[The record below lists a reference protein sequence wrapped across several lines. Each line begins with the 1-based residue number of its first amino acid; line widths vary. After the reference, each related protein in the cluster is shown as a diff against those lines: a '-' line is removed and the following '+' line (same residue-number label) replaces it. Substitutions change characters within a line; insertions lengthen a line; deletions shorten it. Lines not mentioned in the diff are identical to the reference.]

1 MDSQLADSWLQ
12 FVHELGFV
20 PVIDG
25 PYESLMQG
33 WGAIFGKLMTLY
45 KFPPPDLTVETEDRI
60 INGIRIRIY
69 IPPDAVDPPVALYF
83 HAGGWIM
90 GGVDEEDGFSRALSK
105 ASGTTILSVGY
116 RLAPAYEFP
125 TPLEDCVHVAQW
137 ALETY
142 APKSVS
148 FIGAS
153 AGGNLAFSTAL
164 SLVDKGLGDRVQ
176 GVIGIAPVTV
186 HPDAVPVEK
195 QAQYTS
201 YRENDRATINTG
213 SAMRTFLDC
222 YGAPP
227 EDPRLSCLLHPR
239 LGEMNKAYMAIGGAD
254 TLRDDVRLMEQ
265 ALTKLAVPVRCDE
278 YPGFPP
284 FSWLFP
290 SPALKVHQRK
300 FFGNLVRGIQW
311 VQE

>member
-1 MDSQLADSWLQ
+1 
-12 FVHELGFV
+12 
-20 PVIDG
+20 
-25 PYESLMQG
+25 MQG

-45 KFPPPDLTVETEDRI
+45 KFPPPDPTVKTEDRI
-60 INGIRIRIY
+60 VNGIRTRIY
-69 IPPDAVDPPVALYF
+69 VPPDVVDPPVALYF

-105 ASGTTILSVGY
+105 ACGTTILSVGY
-116 RLAPAYEFP
+116 RLAPAYQFP
-125 TPLEDCVHVAQW
+125 TPLEDCVNVAHW
-137 ALETY
+137 ALEAY
-142 APKSVS
+142 PSKPVS

-164 SLVDKGLGDRVQ
+164 SLIDKGLGDRVQ

-186 HPDAVPVEK
+186 HPDAIPVEK

-201 YRENDRATINTG
+201 YRENDRVTINTG

-227 EDPRLSCLLHPR
+227 DDPRLSCLLHPR
-239 LGEMNKAYMAIGGAD
+239 LGELNKAYMAIGGAD
-254 TLRDDVRLMEQ
+254 TLRDDVRLMKQ
-265 ALTKLAVPVRCDE
+265 ALAELAVPVRCDE
-278 YPGFPP
+278 YAGCPH

-290 SPALKVHQRK
+290 SPALQGHQEE

-311 VQE
+311 VQK